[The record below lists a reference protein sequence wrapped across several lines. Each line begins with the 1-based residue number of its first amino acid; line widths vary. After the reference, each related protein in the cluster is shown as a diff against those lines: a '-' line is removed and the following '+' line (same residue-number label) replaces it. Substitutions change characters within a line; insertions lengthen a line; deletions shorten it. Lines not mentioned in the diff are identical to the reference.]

1 MATIS
6 STYTANLVASQREW
20 QVVKGAAQDWALKDN
35 AGAHVVRDG
44 GAVDLSGLIAFEDE
58 NARLDDYTPVYTVK
72 DAAGDAIFPGVTQD
86 QLTLEPGA
94 YTVEVA
100 LESDRY
106 EVSATS
112 QTYALSLYAESDF
125 FELALRD
132 ETRGARVDALRLRP
146 LHGRVHR
153 QRLVRHGAGR
163 IHLLR
168 L

>member
-1 MATIS
+1 M
-6 STYTANLVASQREW
+6 
-20 QVVKGAAQDWALKDN
+20 
-35 AGAHVVRDG
+35 RDG

-72 DAAGDAIFPGVTQD
+72 NAAGEVIFTRVTLD
-86 QLTLEPGA
+86 DLTLDPGK

-132 ETRGARVDALRLRP
+132 ETRGARVDATYPDYDYDRSTGVFTVSAWYGTAL
-146 LHGRVHR
+146 
-153 QRLVRHGAGR
+153 GAYTFYGLNFR
-163 IHLLR
+163 TTLTAQTSTLPA
-168 L
+168 